1 MPLANISIEKQLH
14 YAEKGEQGG
23 VDIRN
28 PSTALL
34 GISSIDRYRDGI
46 STSQYTP
53 QSLTANTLS
62 SPYDF
67 NLTTRNQNLMTGFFT
82 RLAVNEVQFRWT
94 LPTLTARNNKIYIN
108 VAPNGNTAVT
118 NVAHS
123 VATTTFTLAS
133 TTGYSAGQTIVASGF
148 QDVAFG
154 GGSFIP
160 INGVYTIASTTAT
173 TLVCNDPNGLPD
185 FVTTALTGNVI
196 ARGLVTLPTGF
207 YDIYNSDQTSDDR
220 AGNMSYQLQQ
230 AVRGITSI
238 SALVNA
244 FVVTYN
250 LPYSG
255 LDNSIPD
262 FVPEAGQPYNCFFAS
277 NLAST
282 GGLTTFYWTRYIEPT
297 RPNAVSLFDMMAWNN
312 FQSLRTYQYSS
323 PNVCFLS
330 TPFVDIVCDQL
341 TNNQSLKDS
350 DSGDISRTMLC
361 RLWLTPDAFTGNVAN
376 LGSAPIL
383 VHRAFPFPKQIKWNA
398 DQPIGNL
405 KFSVYDSQGYI
416 LTTFEGTSGVGTN
429 PPTYYDCDMGDWTMT
444 LLVSEV

>member
-23 VDIRN
+23 VDIRE

-46 STSQYTP
+46 ATSQFSP
-53 QSLTANTLS
+53 QNQDRVLT

-67 NLTTRNQNLMTGFFT
+67 ALTTKGQNLLTGYFT

-94 LPTLTARNNKIYIN
+94 LPTLTARNNKMYIN

-118 NVAHS
+118 LVTHVGS
-123 VATTTFTLAS
+123 LTTFSMAS
-133 TTGYSAGQTIVASGF
+133 TSGYAIGQTIVASGF
-148 QDVAFG
+148 TSVND
-154 GGSFIP
+154 IP
-160 INGVYTIASTTAT
+160 ISGVYTITGVTGT
-173 TLVCNDPNGLPD
+173 TLQCNDPNGLPD
-185 FVTTALTGNVI
+185 FTATAYTGNVV

-207 YDIYNSDQTSDDR
+207 YDIYNSDQVSDDKG
-220 AGNMSYQLQQ
+220 GNMSYQLQQ

-238 SALVNA
+238 ASLVNA

-255 LDNSIPD
+255 LDNNTPD

-282 GGLTTFYWTRYIEPT
+282 GGTTTFYWTRYIEPT
-297 RPNAVSLFDMMAWNN
+297 RPNAVGLYDMMAWNN
-312 FQSLRTYQYSS
+312 HQSLRTYQYSS

-330 TPFVDIVCDQL
+330 TPFVDLVCDQL
-341 TNNQSLKDS
+341 TANQGLKDS
-350 DSGDISRTMLC
+350 DSGDIQRTMLC

-383 VHRAFPFPKQIKWNA
+383 VHRTFPFPKQIKWNA
-398 DQPIGNL
+398 NQPIGNL
-405 KFSVYDSQGYI
+405 KFQVYDSQGYI
-416 LTTFEGTSGVGTN
+416 LTTFEGVSGPATN
-429 PPTYYDCDMGDWTMT
+429 PPTYFDCDMGDFSLT